1 MIDSAS
7 LTITFTGTFRV
18 FVFLDQAI
26 HSSSI
31 TLATKISGNFRIFP
45 VPTGGKAI
53 LGCRVDS
60 Q

>member
-7 LTITFTGTFRV
+7 LTITFTFRV
-18 FVFLDQAI
+18 FVFFLDQAI

>member
-7 LTITFTGTFRV
+7 FTVTFRV
-18 FVFLDQAI
+18 FVFLEQAI

-31 TLATKISGNFRIFP
+31 TLATTVMGNLRIFP

-53 LGCRVDS
+53 LGCRVNS

>member
-7 LTITFTGTFRV
+7 LTITFTFRV

-53 LGCRVDS
+53 LGCRMDS